1 MDEEFDARC
10 AGKHPSHITA
20 LSFLLILFR
29 VLYRRELAARE
40 HIVAHEPGKGQ
51 QAFAPNRR
59 DMNAYRAE
67 LEKRRLDQLHKE
79 SVEGRESTEPEPIDP
94 RAIPSLSAP
103 APAPTPQ
110 VQPPAPSNPLAALR
124 ISQPLGGLRQ
134 AVPRPQPMSRP
145 QPISKPSPSSSTV
158 QPEAPPIPSTPDTA
172 SQPPLAPAETT
183 PLTAVHPAES
193 EPLLSSHLCS
203 SYFVEPLSWMS
214 STLETGVL
222 AGKITCPN
230 LKCGAKLGNFDWA
243 GNRTFATVL
252 QLFHEM

>member
-1 MDEEFDARC
+1 
-10 AGKHPSHITA
+10 
-20 LSFLLILFR
+20 
-29 VLYRRELAARE
+29 
-40 HIVAHEPGKGQ
+40 
-51 QAFAPNRR
+51 
-59 DMNAYRAE
+59 MNAYRAE

-79 SVEGRESTEPEPIDP
+79 SAEGREPSEPEPIDP

-145 QPISKPSPSSSTV
+145 QPMAKPSPTTV
-158 QPEAPPIPSTPDTA
+158 QPEAPPIPSTSTSTSTSSDTTEEP
-172 SQPPLAPAETT
+172 SLALVST
-183 PLTAVHPAES
+183 PLPAVHPAEF

-243 GNRTFATVL
+243 GNRTFSIPFL
-252 QLFHEM
+252 QLYEILKC